1 MYSIEF
7 TQNDPFGGPKIVTPQ
22 GQHVSVTVL
31 RDRGAK
37 VTHREIVTADPM
49 IGFIRRVHD
58 NGVSMAYR
66 YNGFLLLE
74 TDGYRPRELARL
86 FSPEIQEWNKDGL
99 IYVGWSLERWE
110 DEKVHQVVQLWWI
123 RQLEGLS
130 AKPKIE
136 VNSSSQPTVG
146 E

>member
-1 MYSIEF
+1 
-7 TQNDPFGGPKIVTPQ
+7 
-22 GQHVSVTVL
+22 
-31 RDRGAK
+31 
-37 VTHREIVTADPM
+37 
-49 IGFIRRVHD
+49 
-58 NGVSMAYR
+58 MAYR

-99 IYVGWSLERWE
+99 IYVGWTIERWD
-110 DEKVHQVVQLWWI
+110 DEKTHQVVQLWWI

-136 VNSSSQPTVG
+136 APSHKEPTSK
-146 E
+146 

>member
-1 MYSIEF
+1 MYSIEL
-7 TQNDPFGGPKIVTPQ
+7 THNDPFAGPKIVTPQ

-37 VTHREIVTADPM
+37 VTHRDLVAGEPM

-136 VNSSSQPTVG
+136 ANSSSRPSVG